1 MKSSYYSGSQRASN
15 PAKFYLLT
23 FFILSMIIAGC
34 SSAPTFIKSDYDQKQ
49 IKSIAI
55 VPVIDK
61 RNIVEDTVQS
71 HQSLIDIEELLS
83 KKIIDKNYDVISPGT
98 VENIIKEKAVEN
110 MSPEN
115 LCSVLK
121 VDGILFSELLDY
133 TDVFFIN
140 HTIKMHFNIYDAQGD
155 SLWINDLDDSD
166 RPFLSAF
173 GASIGWAVG
182 VAVDKKVSSKN
193 KVPTIAAGVA
203 AAEAI
208 YVIVDAVSNET
219 SQSIDKVFKS
229 LPEAKGKLK

>member
-15 PAKFYLLT
+15 PAKYYLLT

-55 VPVIDK
+55 MPVIDK

-71 HQSLIDIEELLS
+71 HQSLINIEELLS

-193 KVPTIAAGVA
+193 KVPTIAAGVV